1 MKNILSAIS
10 PTSRYILLSGGVS
23 VILTVAVSALMY
35 FGAGIFID
43 YHRAMLLADKMLEY
57 SRPMSVAVS
66 TAALCLEYRAK
77 RVN

>member
-35 FGAGIFID
+35 FGSGVWWD
-43 YHRAMLLADKMLEY
+43 
-57 SRPMSVAVS
+57 
-66 TAALCLEYRAK
+66 
-77 RVN
+77 